1 MSYTGKKGLRCAL
14 SFFTIIPSRCDEFN
28 SSMIYYLGVV
38 GIITGGV
45 SGLVF
50 FFTLPYLGHIIAASL
65 ALSSILIITGF
76 NHMDGVLDT
85 GDALMFRGSPERR
98 LEILRDHYLGAGG
111 FGSAFVIYL
120 LTFSSLSAY
129 SRTIGFFAI
138 LSAEILV
145 KSSYPIMVRN
155 APGLFQAGLF
165 MKFKSMSADAGGI
178 SYVVNFGIL
187 ILVSLIFNRMIII
200 ATFFS
205 LIVLLIVKNRLI
217 KIFGGLNGDILGFIG
232 EFIRPVYL
240 LILMAVMLFI

>member
-1 MSYTGKKGLRCAL
+1 VFHCFFFFLGFLFAL
-14 SFFTIIPSRCDEFN
+14 LFRAF
-28 SSMIYYLGVV
+28 LG
-38 GIITGGV
+38 IL

-50 FFTLPYLGHIIAASL
+50 FFTLPYLGHIIAASI

-98 LEILRDHYLGAGG
+98 LEILKDHYLGAGG

-120 LTFSSLSAY
+120 LTFSSLTAY
-129 SRTIGFFAI
+129 SQIIGFSAI

-145 KSSYPIMVRN
+145 KSSYPILVRN

-165 MKFKSMSADAGGI
+165 TKFKTMSADAGGI
-178 SYVVNFGIL
+178 PYVINFGIL
-187 ILVSLIFNRMIII
+187 ILVSLFFNRMIII
-200 ATFFS
+200 AAFFS

-232 EFIRPVYL
+232 EFIRPVFL
-240 LILMAVMLFI
+240 LILLTLMLFV